1 MIIQRLVLFQFI
13 YSSIIIIIIII
24 VPFIVLYKSK
34 TIVGQLGPKA
44 SVSEV
49 VFANIQSHQEYKNE
63 EGRSTEYPEGT
74 VLANINRL
82 VALIYFPQKASRIFQ
97 GTAGGHTLVYV

>member
-1 MIIQRLVLFQFI
+1 MAGSL
-13 YSSIIIIIIII
+13 YAGACSWHIIIIIV

-44 SVSEV
+44 SASQV
-49 VFANIQSHQEYKNE
+49 VFANIQGHQDYKNE
-63 EGRSTEYPEGT
+63 EGRSTEYPGGT

-82 VALIYFPQKASRIFQ
+82 VALTYFSHAVGIIGQLILQVQILFR
-97 GTAGGHTLVYV
+97 